1 MAWRAARQLASSDDT
16 AINNSVQS
24 MQHGLSDG
32 SEIALAPVIR
42 ALVPSLQLALTSDD
56 KTDSIEFRSD
66 APGRL
71 VLEDY
76 QKRMDWIQTAAT
88 KYDGL
93 MQGPRK
99 QVMLDYL
106 GTIKSWGDRP
116 DT

>member
-1 MAWRAARQLASSDDT
+1 MLQGLPYENKKFKRWLGVQRGALASSDDT

-24 MQHGLSDG
+24 MQHGLSD
-32 SEIALAPVIR
+32 P
-42 ALVPSLQLALTSDD
+42 PD
-56 KTDSIEFRSD
+56 
-66 APGRL
+66 RL

-93 MQGPRK
+93 MQGPKR